1 MPKATA
7 AASKDAA
14 LAYTTSNVTTLVV
27 TSAEPANYAGVAAV
41 TLGSTAF
48 IGADVTLGA
57 GGAAG
62 SRRNTYAAKSGI
74 SVSASGTANHVCLT
88 SGSVLLEVTTLSNPQ
103 AVTSGNTMNVA
114 SWTRD
119 INEAT

>member
-1 MPKATA
+1 
-7 AASKDAA
+7 
-14 LAYTTSNVTTLVV
+14 
-27 TSAEPANYAGVAAV
+27 VAAV
-41 TLGSTAF
+41 TLGTIAFTAS
-48 IGADVTLGA
+48 DVTLGA

-74 SVSASGTANHVCLT
+74 SVTASGTANHVCLV